1 MRVLL
6 LSLLSL
12 AASTGWE
19 KACYIRRPKDC
30 PVTAVLDSSVQGL
43 RFDGHGAVSGRGTS
57 RYLYDYAEPM
67 RSEILDLLFAPN
79 YAASIQVLKVEIGGD
94 AQTGFG
100 VEPSHRRISNETSCE
115 RVRTTWLIREAR
127 QRNPDLV
134 VLASAWAFPAWVGV
148 ENASQTSFYNDDA
161 IDYILSW
168 IRCANETGAGHI
180 DYIGSRPRRVTM
192 DLLGRSE
199 AHESPPLTWTVAL
212 QNALVAAELPTR
224 LVLPDAEYD
233 PEMAEMLQ
241 SEPQLAAALSGG
253 AFGLHYPCFIPMP
266 SLEEHGLAMWSTEDG
281 GMPADWPGAA
291 CAGRTVNTN
300 LVRMNV
306 TSTLLRSL
314 VWAVHPAIPGHQ
326 NGLISAAEPWSGVYS
341 IQDPLWM
348 LAHTTRFTQVGWWVL
363 PLQSGATGH
372 LKRGGTFVTYLSP
385 DRNSFTLVVEKL
397 QARCQSCAGATTG
410 SEEVVFTLSD
420 GLMESLKLDAG
431 NESNETDQEE
441 VPVIDTSEILT
452 DDSSNESDSES
463 ENVSNAS
470 NETMKAEVPLV
481 GGLAFF
487 VTNKSH
493 KLFQLPPLV
502 VDPTGSFSFVVQPD
516 TIYTI
521 TSMNLTWTNLTWT
534 ERMDAANQSSQ
545 VSTSSF
551 PVPYHD
557 DFDMYVPEE
566 TPGYFAD
573 YGGSFEVSED
583 PSYSPNLV
591 LKQVLLE
598 KAGANRWTSA
608 SDPITLI
615 GHRLANVAATVD
627 VYIPD
632 APIAFQEPI
641 RLGIQAAWNGH
652 CLSTRAL
659 ARETALV
666 FQESCEVK
674 TQQNFFLE
682 PTGRQVAGSSASMA
696 KSCVTAH
703 LCSDSPYADRRV
715 CVRPCSNGNVELS
728 NQTWV
733 WYGDGSLRLRELP
746 ELCLTQG
753 VKDNKSPLELA
764 PCQEVLPKQRFLDT
778 RGEMTLFAGV
788 CIRLQPRQQPD
799 FDAGELLNGL
809 PGRRGY
815 CLRLGI
821 DAMKNGV
828 WRLESGGQSARLL
841 ARGRLFSS
849 LGTWHRLRLAA
860 NGTVIRAKIDDQD
873 EVVAIDSDHTTGAA
887 ALFSG
892 WHETFYDNF
901 ALQPAASLEP
911 LY

>member
-1 MRVLL
+1 M
-6 LSLLSL
+6 
-12 AASTGWE
+12 
-19 KACYIRRPKDC
+19 
-30 PVTAVLDSSVQGL
+30 
-43 RFDGHGAVSGRGTS
+43 
-57 RYLYDYAEPM
+57 
-67 RSEILDLLFAPN
+67 
-79 YAASIQVLKVEIGGD
+79 
-94 AQTGFG
+94 
-100 VEPSHRRISNETSCE
+100 
-115 RVRTTWLIREAR
+115 
-127 QRNPDLV
+127 
-134 VLASAWAFPAWVGV
+134 
-148 ENASQTSFYNDDA
+148 
-161 IDYILSW
+161 
-168 IRCANETGAGHI
+168 
-180 DYIGSRPRRVTM
+180 
-192 DLLGRSE
+192 
-199 AHESPPLTWTVAL
+199 PP
-212 QNALVAAELPTR
+212 
-224 LVLPDAEYD
+224 
-233 PEMAEMLQ
+233 
-241 SEPQLAAALSGG
+241 
-253 AFGLHYPCFIPMP
+253 
-266 SLEEHGLAMWSTEDG
+266 
-281 GMPADWPGAA
+281 
-291 CAGRTVNTN
+291 
-300 LVRMNV
+300 
-306 TSTLLRSL
+306 
-314 VWAVHPAIPGHQ
+314 
-326 NGLISAAEPWSGVYS
+326 
-341 IQDPLWM
+341 
-348 LAHTTRFTQVGWWVL
+348 
-363 PLQSGATGH
+363 
-372 LKRGGTFVTYLSP
+372 
-385 DRNSFTLVVEKL
+385 
-397 QARCQSCAGATTG
+397 
-410 SEEVVFTLSD
+410 
-420 GLMESLKLDAG
+420 
-431 NESNETDQEE
+431 
-441 VPVIDTSEILT
+441 
-452 DDSSNESDSES
+452 
-463 ENVSNAS
+463 
-470 NETMKAEVPLV
+470 V

-502 VDPTGSFSFVVQPD
+502 VDPVTRSFSFVVQPD

-521 TSMNLTWTNLTWT
+521 TSMNLTWTNFTWT
-534 ERMDAANQSSQ
+534 ERMDWNQSSQ

-615 GHRLANVAATVD
+615 GHRLGDVAATVD

-632 APIAFQEPI
+632 APIALQEPI

-652 CLSTRAL
+652 CLSTRASS
-659 ARETALV
+659 RETALV
-666 FQESCEVK
+666 FQESCEVSSE
-674 TQQNFFLE
+674 QNFLLE
-682 PTGRQVAGSSASMA
+682 PTGRILAGASVSA
-696 KSCVTAH
+696 KSCLTAH

-733 WYGDGSLRLRELP
+733 WYGDGSLRLKELP

-753 VKDNKSPLELA
+753 VRDNKFPLELTA
-764 PCQEVLPKQRFLDT
+764 CQDLPKQRFIDT

-788 CIRLQPRQQPD
+788 CIRLQPRQGD

-841 ARGRLFSS
+841 ARGPLFSS

-860 NGTVIRAKIDDQD
+860 NGTAIRAKIDDQD

-892 WHETFYDNF
+892 WHEAFYDNF
-901 ALQPAASLEP
+901 ALQRPASLEA
-911 LY
+911 LHY